1 MNRKID
7 ELIAR
12 AGFSIQELHTSYF
25 PGPRVLTY
33 TYQGTAVSQRA
44 AA

>member
-7 ELIAR
+7 ELITD
-12 AGFSIQELHTSYF
+12 AGFNIKELRTSYF

-33 TYQGTAVSQRA
+33 MFEGVAV
-44 AA
+44 